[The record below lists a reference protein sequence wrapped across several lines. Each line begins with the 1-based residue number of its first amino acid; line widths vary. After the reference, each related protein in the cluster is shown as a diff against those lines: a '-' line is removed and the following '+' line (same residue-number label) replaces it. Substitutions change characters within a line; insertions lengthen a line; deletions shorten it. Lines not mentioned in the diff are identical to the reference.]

1 MKTIMYHPGG
11 LYLLVMMMLLLPL
24 LASTPVASAA
34 APIPEVQP
42 EGTAESGAEG
52 GGAAAALAPVPGRR
66 PLHAA
71 LP

>member
-1 MKTIMYHPGG
+1 MKTMYHPGG

-52 GGAAAALAPVPGRR
+52 GALLQRWLQSRGAGHCTRYI
-66 PLHAA
+66 
-71 LP
+71 